1 MLPIFEKMFLTA
13 IPDRTYNFF
22 LMGIVSL
29 ERRGRAVCA
38 AQKGNS
44 YHLKKRLLFLA
55 PIYLL
60 LFLILLDAFIAPYL
74 ESLRLP
80 VSQSFYGILK
90 PLCHQWPTRCLWIFG
105 SNTALCSRCLGIF
118 FALLMTGLYFGIK
131 GADRIF
137 WKTAILLNLPAL
149 IDGYTQLRGWRVSN
163 NYLRLGTGL
172 MAGVGAGVFLF
183 PFYLV
188 SIARLRKVFRKK
200 EASVED

>member
-1 MLPIFEKMFLTA
+1 
-13 IPDRTYNFF
+13 
-22 LMGIVSL
+22 MGSFGL
-29 ERRGRAVCA
+29 KGERYTSRAA
-38 AQKGNS
+38 
-44 YHLKKRLLFLA
+44 LKRLLLLA
-55 PIYLL
+55 PLVML

-90 PLCHQWPTRCLWIFG
+90 PLCHQAPTRCLWIFG

-131 GADRIF
+131 GADCVF

-149 IDGYTQLRGWRVSN
+149 IDGYTQLRGWRMSN
-163 NYLRLGTGL
+163 NLLRLGTGL

-183 PFYLV
+183 PLYLL
-188 SIARLRKVFRKK
+188 SIGRLKKVFGMK
-200 EASVED
+200 EAPIEN

>member
-1 MLPIFEKMFLTA
+1 
-13 IPDRTYNFF
+13 
-22 LMGIVSL
+22 MGIVSL